1 MHPGVIFA
9 YTRVHPSAS
18 QAFTR
23 QFAALGGATKIP
35 PGAPE
40 AAKQP
45 PQKLSPAKLP
55 EMRLLSTKRAV
66 FVDRAGKMR
75 LLSMKRAV
83 FVDRAGKM
91 RLLSMKRAVFVDR
104 RSPIWSGMTE
114 DTVWDDG
121 RYGRG

>member
-55 EMRLLSTKRAV
+55 EMRLLS
-66 FVDRAGKMR
+66 
-75 LLSMKRAV
+75 
-83 FVDRAGKM
+83 
-91 RLLSMKRAVFVDR
+91 MKRAVFVDR
-104 RSPIWSGMTE
+104 RSPIWSGMTG
-114 DTVWDDG
+114 DTVGDDG
-121 RYGRG
+121 RESRG